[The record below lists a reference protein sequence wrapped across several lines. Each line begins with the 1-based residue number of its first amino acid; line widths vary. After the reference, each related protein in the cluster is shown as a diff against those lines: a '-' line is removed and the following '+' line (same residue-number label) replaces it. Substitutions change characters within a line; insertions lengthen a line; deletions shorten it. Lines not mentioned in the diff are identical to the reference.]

1 MYNIKLIIE
10 FFNNNLK
17 YNEILLLCEKIMI
30 KLDLKDRKILFYLIK
45 NSRQSLK
52 TIGRNVGMSKELV
65 SYRIRRLIKNKII
78 NNFSIV
84 INFEK
89 LGYSLMQTHYKFINI
104 NPTIKEEIIDF
115 LVTNKNTMYVSL
127 IEGTNDLQVDFYMG
141 KPHEFESLL
150 DEIRE
155 KYHQYVSFKS
165 SRLPIR
171 AEFYDYT
178 FLLDKT
184 IPKTKIINWIWGQ
197 SLLCIDDLDF
207 KILLQLSKD
216 SRMPIKNI
224 ANNIN
229 STVSTVNYR
238 INQLE
243 KQMIIARYSVNIDW
257 SKIGYRWFHLQI
269 SLRDYSKKNQII
281 NHMRNNPNLIRI
293 FKFLNIDVDLHF
305 TLLLQNMQQL
315 RNIIEDISTRFPNS
329 INDYIFYSTFK
340 VYKYNFMI
348 PELLK
353 IKDPLNRGHFV

>member
-1 MYNIKLIIE
+1 V
-10 FFNNNLK
+10 
-17 YNEILLLCEKIMI
+17 I

-52 TIGRNVGMSKELV
+52 TIGRNTGMSKELV
-65 SYRIRRLIKNKII
+65 HYRIRRLIKNGII

-84 INFEK
+84 VNFEK
-89 LGYSLMQTHYKFINI
+89 LGYALMQSYYKFVNI
-104 NPTIKEEIIDF
+104 NPAIKEEIIDF
-115 LVTNKNTMYVSL
+115 FVTNKNTMYVSL
-127 IEGTNDLQVDFYMG
+127 IEGTNDVQVDFYLG

-155 KYHQYVSFKS
+155 KYYQYLSFKS

-178 FLLDKT
+178 FLLDET
-184 IPKTKIINWIWGQ
+184 IIKKQIINWIWGQ

-207 KILLQLSKD
+207 KILLQLSKN

-224 ANNIN
+224 ANNLN
-229 STVSTVNYR
+229 SAISTVNYR

-243 KQMIIARYSVNIDW
+243 KQMIIAQYSVNINW
-257 SKIGYRWFHLQI
+257 TKIGYRQFHLQI

-281 NHMRNNPNLIRI
+281 
-293 FKFLNIDVDLHF
+293 F

-353 IKDPLNRGHFV
+353 MKDPLNRGHLF

>member
-1 MYNIKLIIE
+1 MK
-10 FFNNNLK
+10 
-17 YNEILLLCEKIMI
+17 ILLFCEKIMI

-52 TIGRNVGMSKELV
+52 TIGRNAGMSKELV
-65 SYRIRRLIKNKII
+65 HYRIRRLIKNKII

-89 LGYSLMQTHYKFINI
+89 LGYSLMQSYYKFINI

-115 LVTNKNTMYVSL
+115 FVTNKNTMYVSL
-127 IEGTNDLQVDFYMG
+127 IEGTNDVQVDFYLG

-155 KYHQYVSFKS
+155 KYYQYLSFKS
-165 SRLPIR
+165 SRIPIR

-184 IPKTKIINWIWGQ
+184 INKTQIINWIWGQ
-197 SLLCIDDLDF
+197 NLLCIDDLDF
-207 KILLQLSKD
+207 KILLQLAKD
-216 SRMPIKNI
+216 SRMSIKNI
-224 ANNIN
+224 ANNVN
-229 STVSTVNYR
+229 SAISTVNYR

-243 KQMIIARYSVNIDW
+243 KQMIIAQYSVNVNW
-257 SKIGYRWFHLQI
+257 SKIGYRLFHLQI

-353 IKDPLNRGHFV
+353 IKEPLNRGHLF

>member
-1 MYNIKLIIE
+1 
-10 FFNNNLK
+10 
-17 YNEILLLCEKIMI
+17 MI

-52 TIGRNVGMSKELV
+52 TIGRNTGMSKELV
-65 SYRIRRLIKNKII
+65 HYRIRRLIKNGII

-84 INFEK
+84 VNFEK
-89 LGYSLMQTHYKFINI
+89 LGYALMQSYYKFVNI
-104 NPTIKEEIIDF
+104 NPAIKEEIIDF
-115 LVTNKNTMYVSL
+115 FVNNKNTMYVSL
-127 IEGTNDLQVDFYMG
+127 IEGTNDVQVDFYLG
-141 KPHEFESLL
+141 YPHEFESLL

-155 KYHQYVSFKS
+155 KYYQYLSFKS

-178 FLLDKT
+178 FLLDETICKT
-184 IPKTKIINWIWGQ
+184 QTVNWIWGQ

-207 KILLQLSKD
+207 NILLQLSKD
-216 SRMPIKNI
+216 SRMSIKNI
-224 ANNIN
+224 ANNVN
-229 STVSTVNYR
+229 SAISTVNYR
-238 INQLE
+238 VNQLE
-243 KQMIIARYSVNIDW
+243 KQMIIGQYSINVNW

-281 NHMRNNPNLIRI
+281 NYMRNNPNLIRI

-340 VYKYNFMI
+340 VYKHNFMI

-353 IKDPLNRGHFV
+353 MKNPLNRGHLF

>member
-1 MYNIKLIIE
+1 MRIFNKNLIYD
-10 FFNNNLK
+10 K
-17 YNEILLLCEKIMI
+17 ILSFCEKMTVI
-30 KLDLKDRKILFYLIK
+30 DLKDRKILFYLLQD
-45 NSRQSLK
+45 SRQSLK
-52 TIGRNVGMSKELV
+52 SIGKKVGMSKELV

-89 LGYSLMQTHYKFINI
+89 LGYSLMQTQYKLINI

-155 KYHQYVSFKS
+155 KYYQYLSFKF
-165 SRLPIR
+165 SRFPIR

-184 IPKTKIINWIWGQ
+184 IYKTKTINWIWGQ

-216 SRMPIKNI
+216 SRIPTKNI

-229 STVSTVNYR
+229 ATVSTVNSR
-238 INQLE
+238 IKKLE
-243 KQMIIARYSVNIDW
+243 KQLIIAQYRVNVDW

-281 NHMRNNPNLIRI
+281 DHMRNNPNLIRR
-293 FKFLNIDVDLHF
+293 FKFLNLDVDLHF

-315 RNIIEDISTRFPNS
+315 RNIIEDISTHFPNS

-340 VYKYNFMI
+340 VYKHNFMI

-353 IKDPLNRGHFV
+353 IKDPLNRGHLF

>member
-1 MYNIKLIIE
+1 V
-10 FFNNNLK
+10 
-17 YNEILLLCEKIMI
+17 I

-52 TIGRNVGMSKELV
+52 TIGRNTGMSKELV
-65 SYRIRRLIKNKII
+65 HYRIRRLIKNGII

-84 INFEK
+84 VNFEK
-89 LGYSLMQTHYKFINI
+89 LGYALMQSYYKFVNI
-104 NPTIKEEIIDF
+104 NPAIKEEIIDF
-115 LVTNKNTMYVSL
+115 FVTNKNTMYVSL
-127 IEGTNDLQVDFYMG
+127 IEGTNDVQVDFYLG

-155 KYHQYVSFKS
+155 KYYQYLSFKS

-178 FLLDKT
+178 FLLDET
-184 IPKTKIINWIWGQ
+184 IIKKQIINWIWGQ

-207 KILLQLSKD
+207 KILLQLSKN

-224 ANNIN
+224 ANNLN
-229 STVSTVNYR
+229 SAISTVNYR

-243 KQMIIARYSVNIDW
+243 KQMIIAQYSVNINW
-257 SKIGYRWFHLQI
+257 TKIGYRQFHLQI

-281 NHMRNNPNLIRI
+281 DYMRNNPNLIRI

-340 VYKYNFMI
+340 V
-348 PELLK
+348 
-353 IKDPLNRGHFV
+353 